1 VRRSC
6 DQSTPIVFTCS
17 ARKRPHG
24 AAIENPKVMP
34 VANRRRRASV
44 PCARDYAGAVN
55 RPGPHLGR
63 CVAWLVAG
71 LLCCLPLMASE
82 RGVPALQ
89 GAWMPV
95 PAQAGDAPPLHAGD
109 RGMRSF
115 APERLQVFSPDASWV
130 LLWPGGDWPE
140 APFVLEIEGAGLQ
153 SLTLYAPGS
162 GTQRT
167 AQSSR
172 GEQAWPAHGHLAFA
186 IAQAPARGEPLRL
199 RVDAAG
205 VSATPMRFALRP
217 TVEYLSAD
225 ARWLAFA
232 SACLA
237 IMGAMS
243 LVALFFAV
251 RLRDHAFGYYA
262 GLVMAYATI
271 LALQTGYLFQP
282 LGWAPSSAVL
292 HVVVQLA
299 TVASLVFGALFLDR
313 FANLR
318 RHLPHGRRM
327 LLGYAGLVATIGLV
341 GVLPGMRGAAQA
353 LVGPLLV
360 AGGVGLLLVAAIAL
374 VRGSRY
380 AAFFLVGWVPLL
392 AATAVGTLQMSGA
405 LATWTGASD
414 ATLAAGAFNAM
425 MLSLG
430 LADRSLAL
438 RHDRDRAR
446 RLADVDSLTGLYN
459 RRAWS
464 ERLLA
469 LHART
474 QRDGQPLSLLF
485 QDLDEFKELNDRLGH
500 EAGDSALRAM
510 AAVMRAEIREH
521 DTVGRYGGEEFVVCL
536 PNTSHAR
543 AVQAAE
549 RIRRR
554 LQERAR
560 REPDGALPTVS
571 IGVATLRPDEELSA
585 LIRRAD
591 TAMYEAKAAGRNR
604 VVAG

>member
-1 VRRSC
+1 
-6 DQSTPIVFTCS
+6 
-17 ARKRPHG
+17 
-24 AAIENPKVMP
+24 M
-34 VANRRRRASV
+34 
-44 PCARDYAGAVN
+44 N
-55 RPGPHLGR
+55 RPSPPLGR
-63 CVAWLVAG
+63 RLAAWL
-71 LLCCLPLMASE
+71 LLLLLACLPLLSSADGMP
-82 RGVPALQ
+82 VLQ
-89 GAWMPV
+89 GAWA
-95 PAQAGDAPPLHAGD
+95 PATAADTGPPMAPDADGLRRFDPG
-109 RGMRSF
+109 
-115 APERLQVFSPDASWV
+115 RLQVFGREASWV
-130 LLWPGGDWPE
+130 LLWPGEGDWPQ

-153 SLTLYAPGS
+153 ALTLHGPGP
-162 GTQRT
+162 GVVRTTQST
-167 AQSSR
+167 R

-186 IAQAPARGEPLRL
+186 IAEAPAPGEPLRL
-199 RVDAAG
+199 RIDASG
-205 VSATPMRFALRP
+205 VAATPISFALRP
-217 TVEYLSAD
+217 TVEYLRAD

-243 LVALFFAV
+243 LVAVFFAV
-251 RLRDHAFGYYA
+251 RLRDHTFACYA
-262 GLVMAYATI
+262 GFVLAYATM
-271 LALQTGYLFQP
+271 LALQTGYLFEP
-282 LGWAPSSAVL
+282 LGWGPSPRLL

-299 TVASLVFGALFLDR
+299 TAASLVFGILFLDR
-313 FANLR
+313 FANLG
-318 RHLPHGRRM
+318 RHLPRARRP
-327 LLGYAGLVATIGLV
+327 LLGLAALLGIIGLAGL
-341 GVLPGMRGAAQA
+341 LPQLESSARA
-353 LVGPLLV
+353 LVQPLLV
-360 AGGVGLLLVAAIAL
+360 CGGVALLVMAALAVL
-374 VRGSRY
+374 RGSRY

-392 AATAVGTLQMSGA
+392 AATVVGVLQRYGA
-405 LATWTGASD
+405 LAGWTDAAD

-438 RHDRDRAR
+438 RHDRDRAQ
-446 RLADVDSLTGLYN
+446 RLADIDSLTGVYN

-474 QRDGQPLSLLF
+474 QREGQPLSLLF
-485 QDLDEFKELNDRLGH
+485 LDLDQFKALNDRLGH
-500 EAGDSALRAM
+500 AAGDAALRAM

-560 REPDGALPTVS
+560 REPDGSLPTVS
-571 IGVATLRPDEELSA
+571 IGVATLRPGEELAA

-591 TAMYEAKAAGRNR
+591 SAMYEAKAAGRNR